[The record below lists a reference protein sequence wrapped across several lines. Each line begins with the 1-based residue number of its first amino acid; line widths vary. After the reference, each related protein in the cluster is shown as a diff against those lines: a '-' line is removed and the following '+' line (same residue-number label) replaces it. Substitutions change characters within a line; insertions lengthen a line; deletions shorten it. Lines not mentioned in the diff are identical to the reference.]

1 MFTVIIIVTITIIS
15 IYQKSEECFQRADWL
30 VRKWIAS
37 TIHWAA
43 DESSLLDHFSV
54 YLKK

>member
-1 MFTVIIIVTITIIS
+1 MLLA
-15 IYQKSEECFQRADWL
+15 RADWL

-54 YLKK
+54 YLKKLTYFMVFLCYVLK